1 MPELDMTTDRARIAS
16 VGLFC
21 GSSAGIDPAW
31 AEGAEAFGRA
41 LAREGLRL
49 VYGGG
54 AVGLM
59 GACARA
65 AIGAGGQVLGVIP
78 EFLRLPE
85 VAYEA
90 AELVVV
96 GSMHER
102 KAVMFREADAF
113 VVMPGGIGTL
123 EEAIELLSWSRL
135 ELHAKPIVFLD
146 LAGFW
151 RPLFE
156 LIDHTMRQGFTP
168 SQFASAYSAVDE
180 VGAVLPRLREM
191 AAAAG
196 ARDPMPLTVT

>member
-1 MPELDMTTDRARIAS
+1 MSADAVSIGS

-21 GSSAGIDPAW
+21 GSSTGSDPRW
-31 AEGAEAFGRA
+31 ATAAEAFGRT
-41 LAREGLRL
+41 LAADGLRL

-59 GACARA
+59 GACAKA
-65 AIGAGGQVLGVIP
+65 AVAAGGRVLGVIP

-85 VAYEA
+85 VAYEE

-102 KAVMFREADAF
+102 KATMFREADAF

-135 ELHAKPIVFLD
+135 ELHKKPVVFLD
-146 LAGFW
+146 LGGFW

-156 LIDHTMRQGFTP
+156 LIDHTVRQGFTP
-168 SQFASAYSAVDE
+168 PQFAAAYSSVDAVE
-180 VGAVLPRLREM
+180 GLLPRIRQM

-196 ARDPMPLTVT
+196 ARAPMPLTVT

>member
-1 MPELDMTTDRARIAS
+1 MSDGEAMIGS

-21 GSSAGIDPAW
+21 GSSVGSDPRWTEA
-31 AEGAEAFGRA
+31 AAAFGRI
-41 LAREGLRL
+41 LATEGLRL

-59 GACARA
+59 GACAKA
-65 AIGAGGQVLGVIP
+65 AIGSGGRVLGVIP

-96 GSMHER
+96 PSMHER
-102 KAVMFREADAF
+102 KARMFREADAF

-135 ELHAKPIVFLD
+135 ELHKKPVVFLD
-146 LAGFW
+146 HAGFW

-156 LIDHTMRQGFTP
+156 LIDHTVRQGFTP
-168 SQFASAYSAVDE
+168 PQFATAFSSVKGVDE
-180 VGAVLPRLREM
+180 VLPRLREM
-191 AAAAG
+191 AAAAPG
-196 ARDPMPLTVT
+196 RAPIPLHVI